1 MFFLEI
7 AGVLASRRQN
17 GIKRALKEHKFK
29 KTECS
34 PVFFLH
40 RFKIKYKQHAK
51 IVEVFNL
58 LIYIQ
63 KKIGIM
69 SKYLV

>member
-1 MFFLEI
+1 MI
-7 AGVLASRRQN
+7 
-17 GIKRALKEHKFK
+17 LKEHKFK

-40 RFKIKYKQHAK
+40 HFKIKYKQHAK
-51 IVEVFNL
+51 IAEVFNL

-63 KKIGIM
+63 KKIGIT